1 MPKAEDILKSLP
13 KETQELAET
22 LNKEIGELRHNLEL
36 GGVALI
42 QASFALSEMNFAR
55 ASTVLTYAGFPH
67 LAELILKYHEENK
80 DKVATL
86 GKAVAQATGQTTE
99 EFSSDVADARI
110 SDVND
115 ILKRFKDV

>member
-1 MPKAEDILKSLP
+1 MPKAEDILKGLP
-13 KETQELAET
+13 KDKRELAET

-55 ASTVLTYAGFPH
+55 AGTVLTYAGFPH

-80 DKVATL
+80 DKVAML
-86 GKAVAQATGQTTE
+86 GKAIAEATGQTSE
-99 EFSSDVADARI
+99 EFAADVADSRI

-115 ILKRFKDV
+115 VLAKFKDV